1 MSTKGPKAGSS
12 ALSRYAPAT
21 RIVHMVAF
29 SCSAD
34 VGTSPRGGGIWT
46 FCPLCHLS
54 ASDLRPSTYTITI
67 RTGPTRCRGKRLL
80 KYVDTMQSDNMQS
93 DTTHAGITQS
103 DTTHTRP
110 MRQDIGD
117 TSLSHAQGVVGH
129 VAGSVY
135 FGDGP
140 EASESEFHTWHL
152 ANEGRVVEYGL
163 TKSRQITRSMPLS
176 ALLDGPK
183 HRPR

>member
-1 MSTKGPKAGSS
+1 MSTKRPNAGSA

-34 VGTSPRGGGIWT
+34 VGTSPRGGGVWT
-46 FCPLCHLS
+46 FCPLCDLS
-54 ASDLRPSTYTITI
+54 ASDLRTSIYTITI
-67 RTGPTRCRGKRLL
+67 RTGLTRCRGKRLL
-80 KYVDTMQSDNMQS
+80 NKMQS

-140 EASESEFHTWHL
+140 EASESKFHSWQRK
-152 ANEGRVVEYGL
+152 GR
-163 TKSRQITRSMPLS
+163 S
-176 ALLDGPK
+176 
-183 HRPR
+183 